1 MLSKIKAYGTH
12 IKCIQNILSSIINPL
27 VCKKKKE
34 KKKAAH
40 ESPYIYTSII
50 VIINN

>member
-27 VCKKKKE
+27 VCKKKK
-34 KKKAAH
+34 KKAAH

>member
-27 VCKKKKE
+27 VCKKKK
-34 KKKAAH
+34 KKKAAY
-40 ESPYIYTSII
+40 ESPYIYISII
-50 VIINN
+50 VNINN